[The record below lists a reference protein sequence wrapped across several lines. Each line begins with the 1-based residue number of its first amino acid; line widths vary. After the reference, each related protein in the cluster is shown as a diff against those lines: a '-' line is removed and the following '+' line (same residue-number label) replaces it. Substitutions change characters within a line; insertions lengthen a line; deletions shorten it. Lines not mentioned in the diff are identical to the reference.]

1 MRSSLF
7 PARATVPFSFGIGA
21 VFTLIHM
28 EMFLAALVVFIV
40 AAGIALVALPRDAWS
55 PGLDMKT
62 TADTD
67 FTRRDHLRLLVPG
80 ALAFIPGTWVGGAGW
95 PLYFLG
101 VSGLMMLSFRAANR
115 RTAAMGRRRAQKVLE
130 STSLADATLPRLTTA
145 DEHRDVIRA
154 LADMGAVD
162 GIRARTWLLAKEL
175 GRDVGKLRAEVGDLE
190 RDGLVSVSTVDA
202 GADISRH
209 LVELT
214 PVGVRVLTE
223 LSRR

>member
-101 VSGLMMLSFRAANR
+101 VSGLMLS
-115 RTAAMGRRRAQKVLE
+115 LI
-130 STSLADATLPRLTTA
+130 
-145 DEHRDVIRA
+145 HI
-154 LADMGAVD
+154 
-162 GIRARTWLLAKEL
+162 
-175 GRDVGKLRAEVGDLE
+175 
-190 RDGLVSVSTVDA
+190 
-202 GADISRH
+202 
-209 LVELT
+209 
-214 PVGVRVLTE
+214 
-223 LSRR
+223 